1 MCGTWG
7 MCVGEFTVG
16 LGQSVSVLHGDSA
29 LLRACWELACTSAC
43 VCHFLSFL
51 VCCFTS
57 TSSTPTSVPG
67 NEWSLCVC
75 VCVCVLL
82 CVHVCSRIVCVNV
95 CVCVCACMR
104 FVVCACL
111 QSYCVCVCVCVW
123 LVCVHV
129 CSHIVCVCV
138 CVRACVL
145 LCVHVCSHIVC
156 VCVCGCCVCMFAVT
170 LWMCVCVVVVCA
182 CLQSYC
188 VCVCVWLLCV
198 HVCSHIVDVCVCVF
212 ACVLLCVY
220 VCSHI
225 VCVCV
230 CMRFVV
236 CACLQSYCLCVC
248 VWLLCVHVCSH
259 IVCVCVCVCV
269 CLHAFC
275 CVHVCSHIVLKV
287 SVVGLI
293 ACMPSDCTSQH
304 QFVPRYSWP
313 TRHLAYHHIFHVALL
328 VHIPCAF
335 SSSHLA
341 VCSCLPVSV
350 DPKNVSIL
358 WSVYLLVVSSSV
370 ILDFLASR
378 CCADSA
384 TFSFHCCGLVFCHI
398 WFYFFLWCSK
408 WGHIAEC

>member
-1 MCGTWG
+1 MHA
-7 MCVGEFTVG
+7 F
-16 LGQSVSVLHGDSA
+16 
-29 LLRACWELACTSAC
+29 
-43 VCHFLSFL
+43 
-51 VCCFTS
+51 
-57 TSSTPTSVPG
+57 
-67 NEWSLCVC
+67 
-75 VCVCVLL
+75 
-82 CVHVCSRIVCVNV
+82 
-95 CVCVCACMR
+95 
-104 FVVCACL
+104 
-111 QSYCVCVCVCVW
+111 
-123 LVCVHV
+123 
-129 CSHIVCVCV
+129 
-138 CVRACVL
+138 
-145 LCVHVCSHIVC
+145 
-156 VCVCGCCVCMFAVT
+156 CCVCMFAVI
-170 LWMCVCVVVVCA
+170 LF
-182 CLQSYC
+182 

-198 HVCSHIVDVCVCVF
+198 HVCSHI
-212 ACVLLCVY
+212 
-220 VCSHI
+220 
-225 VCVCV
+225 
-230 CMRFVV
+230 
-236 CACLQSYCLCVC
+236 
-248 VWLLCVHVCSH
+248 
-259 IVCVCVCVCV
+259 VCVCV

-287 SVVGLI
+287 RVVGVI